1 MNQPA
6 APTPG
11 PTDAPGGGS
20 DGGSTN
26 WTGILF
32 GFLLA
37 SLAAF
42 QQFKLPPQLPALLA
56 EFAYPKVIA
65 GAFMSVYAVVGLIAS
80 FGLGWLLQRLGTL
93 PILLAAFATA
103 IAGNL
108 LGLLDPD
115 NAVSMLA
122 ARGLEGLAFAVFAIA
137 GPVYTNR
144 SAAAAHLPLAIALSA
159 MWIPV
164 GQICANLL
172 VPIGHA
178 VESDG
183 FGGWRFSWIATGVAT
198 ALLALWMLA
207 IHRRRSVNLDLR
219 RQPSAAPR
227 PLSADERW
235 ALALAALLF
244 TLWSTQYFA
253 YMTWLP
259 QFLVEVH
266 GLSEDWATIG
276 YSVPVVILIVV
287 GLTTS
292 VVIRRGAPLAP
303 MFVGSIVLQAAV
315 WWTIPITTT
324 LEAGIV
330 SLIAYGLGIGVTPVC
345 LFALPSTIL
354 GSARAGPGAFAVLMT
369 GRNLGVLIGPI
380 LLPQVLLVMQVWAD
394 VTWVFAAL
402 TTLCAV
408 GALLLGIGL
417 ARMGRYRP
425 D

>member
-1 MNQPA
+1 MA
-6 APTPG
+6 RSDPT
-11 PTDAPGGGS
+11 A
-20 DGGSTN
+20 TN

-37 SLAAF
+37 TLAAF

-56 EFAYPKVIA
+56 EYAYPKVMA
-65 GAFMSVYAVVGLIAS
+65 GAFMSIYAVVGLVAS
-80 FGLGWLLQRLGTL
+80 VALGWLLQRLGTV

-103 IAGNL
+103 VGGNFL
-108 LGLLDPD
+108 ALAHPES
-115 NAVSMLA
+115 AEIMLA

-144 SAAAAHLPLAIALSA
+144 SAGPSHLPLAIALSA
-159 MWIPV
+159 MWIPL
-164 GQICANLL
+164 GQISANLL
-172 VPIGHA
+172 VPAGHLFEGMP
-178 VESDG
+178 VS
-183 FGGWRFSWIATGVAT
+183 GWRLSWLAT
-198 ALLALWMLA
+198 AAATVLLALWMVVIRLRGSA
-207 IHRRRSVNLDLR
+207 DLDLR
-219 RQPSAAPR
+219 RRGPAASP
-227 PLSADERW
+227 PLTADERW
-235 ALALAALLF
+235 ALSLAALIF

-276 YSVPVVILIVV
+276 YSVPVVILVVV

-292 VVIRRGAPLAP
+292 VVIRRGVPLAP
-303 MFVGSIVLQAAV
+303 MFVASIVLQAAV
-315 WWTIPITTT
+315 WWAIPVTTT
-324 LEAGIV
+324 LETGIV

-354 GSARAGPGAFAVLMT
+354 GSSRAGPGAFAVLMT

-380 LLPQVLLVMQVWAD
+380 LLPQILLVMDVWTDA
-394 VTWVFAAL
+394 TPVFAAL

-408 GALLLGIGL
+408 GALLLGLGL